1 MWLFFLLKSRWWK
14 ENRRPPKTGTPRGDA
29 AVSEQQSAEL
39 EETLRPQRSV
49 GFVLIST
56 IFVQVDARPAH
67 WVAVGKKLDKTI
79 KKKPASPH
87 THTMADSWWRSRI
100 SFHDNNKKSNL
111 GVCPAQGEQTGV
123 VVVAGKLREW
133 LNIFSC
139 GHGFLYTPTV
149 QVGVSR
155 HNVCMNNYT
164 FKWIRVKKNKKVKG
178 DR

>member
-67 WVAVGKKLDKTI
+67 WVAVGKKLDTTI

-87 THTMADSWWRSRI
+87 THTQWLT
-100 SFHDNNKKSNL
+100 HDGAHGYHFTTTTKSLIWVSALRRENKLGLLSLQGSCVSDWTYSAVVTAFFTLLQSKWESAGTTSAWTTTPSNGSGL
-111 GVCPAQGEQTGV
+111 
-123 VVVAGKLREW
+123 
-133 LNIFSC
+133 
-139 GHGFLYTPTV
+139 
-149 QVGVSR
+149 
-155 HNVCMNNYT
+155 
-164 FKWIRVKKNKKVKG
+164 KKTK
-178 DR
+178 R

>member
-67 WVAVGKKLDKTI
+67 WVAVGKKLDTTI

-87 THTMADSWWRSRI
+87 THTHNGWLMMALTDIISRQQQKVQ
-100 SFHDNNKKSNL
+100 SGCL
-111 GVCPAQGEQTGV
+111 PC
-123 VVVAGKLREW
+123 AGRTNWGCCRCREAAW
-133 LNIFSC
+133 

-155 HNVCMNNYT
+155 HNVCINNYT
-164 FKWIRVKKNKKVKG
+164 FKWIRVKKTK
-178 DR
+178 R

>member
-1 MWLFFLLKSRWWK
+1 M
-14 ENRRPPKTGTPRGDA
+14 
-29 AVSEQQSAEL
+29 SEQQSAEL

-67 WVAVGKKLDKTI
+67 WVAVGKKLDTTI

-87 THTMADSWWRSRI
+87 THTQWLT
-100 SFHDNNKKSNL
+100 HDGAHGYHFTTTIKSLNL
-111 GVCPAQGEQTGV
+111 CVCPAQGEQTGV
-123 VVVAGKLREW
+123 VVVAGKLREL

>member
-67 WVAVGKKLDKTI
+67 WVAVGRKLDTTI

-100 SFHDNNKKSNL
+100 SFHDNNKESKS
-111 GVCPAQGEQTGV
+111 VCLPCTGRTNWGCCRCREAAWVIEHIQLWSRLSLHSYSPSGSQQAQRLHEQLHLQKGS
-123 VVVAGKLREW
+123 GL
-133 LNIFSC
+133 
-139 GHGFLYTPTV
+139 
-149 QVGVSR
+149 
-155 HNVCMNNYT
+155 
-164 FKWIRVKKNKKVKG
+164 KKTK
-178 DR
+178 R

>member
-1 MWLFFLLKSRWWK
+1 MKRKQTSAKDW
-14 ENRRPPKTGTPRGDA
+14 NTPRRRCSERTAERRTRRNSPTSKICRVCFDLNNICAGGRTSGSLGGCREKTGHDYK
-29 AVSEQQSAEL
+29 
-39 EETLRPQRSV
+39 EETCE
-49 GFVLIST
+49 ST
-56 IFVQVDARPAH
+56 HTQWLTHDGAH
-67 WVAVGKKLDKTI
+67 GYHFTTTI
-79 KKKPASPH
+79 KSL
-87 THTMADSWWRSRI
+87 
-100 SFHDNNKKSNL
+100 NL

-164 FKWIRVKKNKKVKG
+164 FKGIRVSEG
-178 DR
+178 

>member
-67 WVAVGKKLDKTI
+67 WVAVGKKLDTTI

-100 SFHDNNKKSNL
+100 SFHDNNKESKS
-111 GVCPAQGEQTGV
+111 VCLPCTGRTNW
-123 VVVAGKLREW
+123 GCCRCREAAW
-133 LNIFSC
+133 

-155 HNVCMNNYT
+155 RNVCMNNYT
-164 FKWIRVKKNKKVKG
+164 FKGIRVKKNKKVKG

>member
-1 MWLFFLLKSRWWK
+1 MTVFSPEVSMMKRKQTSAKDWNTR
-14 ENRRPPKTGTPRGDA
+14 DA

-87 THTMADSWWRSRI
+87 THTMADS
-100 SFHDNNKKSNL
+100 
-111 GVCPAQGEQTGV
+111 
-123 VVVAGKLREW
+123 
-133 LNIFSC
+133 
-139 GHGFLYTPTV
+139 
-149 QVGVSR
+149 
-155 HNVCMNNYT
+155 
-164 FKWIRVKKNKKVKG
+164 
-178 DR
+178 

>member
-67 WVAVGKKLDKTI
+67 WVAVGKKLDTTI

-87 THTMADSWWRSRI
+87 THTHNGWLMMALTDIISRQQQKVQSGCLPCAGRTNWGCCRCREAAWVI
-100 SFHDNNKKSNL
+100 EHIQLWSRLSLHSYSPS
-111 GVCPAQGEQTGV
+111 GSQQAQRLHEQLHLQRDQG
-123 VVVAGKLREW
+123 
-133 LNIFSC
+133 
-139 GHGFLYTPTV
+139 
-149 QVGVSR
+149 
-155 HNVCMNNYT
+155 
-164 FKWIRVKKNKKVKG
+164 
-178 DR
+178 